1 VSAILTRLILLAGL
15 ILVAA
20 IIAVTRRAWG
30 PALGHAFP
38 SIWRVAKITVA
49 EARRRRVVQAVI
61 ILVVVI
67 LLSMTFF
74 SYLSPEEQSRM
85 IISGGLAAITVFGI
99 LLAIFIAAFL
109 IPHEIET
116 RTVYAILS
124 KPVRRFEFVL
134 GKYLGALILLGVI
147 TAILT
152 AVLVVVLL
160 IQQRLVPSSPESV
173 FNPNLGPVLFA
184 AFMNYCALAV
194 LTALII
200 LISTISSTTMTV
212 ISAFII
218 WGVGSLQSTLN
229 DLAEHATGGARV
241 LMLVIYYIIPKL
253 ENFDFRHEAANFM
266 PISMVSGWQA
276 VLQGILYAAVVLL
289 LATIFFND
297 RQV

>member
-1 VSAILTRLILLAGL
+1 MSAILGRLIPLAGL

-20 IIAVTRRAWG
+20 IVVLTRRAWA
-30 PALGHAFP
+30 PALTHAVP

-61 ILVVVI
+61 ILVVLI

-109 IPHEIET
+109 VPHEIET

-134 GKYLGALILLGVI
+134 GKYVGALIVLGVI
-147 TAILT
+147 TAIMT

-160 IQQRLVPSSPESV
+160 IQQHLVPSSPESV
-173 FNPNLGPVLFA
+173 FDPNLGAVLFA
-184 AFMNYCALAV
+184 AFMSYCALAV

-218 WGVGSLQSTLN
+218 WAVGSLQSTFS
-229 DLAEHATGGARV
+229 DLAEHAAGAARV
-241 LMLVIYYIIPKL
+241 LLLVIYYAVPKL
-253 ENFDFRHEAANFM
+253 ENFDFRHEASNFM
-266 PISMVSGWQA
+266 PISVVSGWQA
-276 VLQGILYAAVVLL
+276 VLHGIGYTAVVLL
-289 LATIFFND
+289 LASVFFND

>member
-1 VSAILTRLILLAGL
+1 VSAILGRLIPLVGL

-20 IIAVTRRAWG
+20 VLTVTRRAWA
-30 PALGHAFP
+30 PAIAHAVP

-99 LLAIFIAAFL
+99 LLSIFIAAFL
-109 IPHEIET
+109 IPQEIES

-134 GKYLGALILLGVI
+134 GKYLGALIVLGVI
-147 TAILT
+147 TAVMT
-152 AVLVVVLL
+152 AVLVAVLL
-160 IQQRLVPSSPESV
+160 IQQHLVPSSPESA

-184 AFMNYCALAV
+184 AFMQYCALAV

-200 LISTISSTTMTV
+200 LISTISSTTMAV
-212 ISAFII
+212 VSAFII

-229 DLAEHATGGARV
+229 DLAEHATGAARV
-241 LMLVIYYIIPKL
+241 LLLVIYYIVPKL
-253 ENFDFRHEAANFM
+253 ENFDFRHEVSNFM
-266 PISMVSGWQA
+266 PISVVSGWQA
-276 VLQGILYAAVVLL
+276 VLHGIAYTAVVLL
-289 LATIFFND
+289 LAAVFFND